1 MIKNFLMRIYLKTFQ
16 AKKIEFENNV
26 TTLINYDNLEPMYAE
41 LKKSP
46 EIYHPSNLWNKI
58 SKMHEKRLEKFGVN
72 NFKRTLITDYSH
84 FPPFPDKSFRRILSL
99 WLKKPSR
106 KVLKNIRLTLGTI
119 RYAGYYL
126 SLNGLLGIYYAF
138 YVRIFYELIRELDS
152 LNLLEKCQEPS
163 FGNPIIVSYENTTI
177 SFDQCSS
184 LNEYYEIIN
193 NIPSYTGKE
202 FTVGELG
209 AGYGKLAYIF
219 KKIHANCKYIIF
231 DIPPTLY
238 LAQEYL
244 SKVFPKCKM
253 FKFRHFENFSEIE
266 DEFNQSEICF
276 FTSNQLELLPE
287 NIINLFINIS
297 SLHEMSKKQIE
308 TFHNLIDKITKG
320 YFFSKQYP
328 DTMKL
333 PEELSG
339 AYEIPFHEYPI
350 PKNWKIIYKDNEK
363 INPRFD
369 IIIYKI

>member
-1 MIKNFLMRIYLKTFQ
+1 MQLHDLYYPICI
-16 AKKIEFENNV
+16 
-26 TTLINYDNLEPMYAE
+26 
-41 LKKSP
+41 
-46 EIYHPSNLWNKI
+46 
-58 SKMHEKRLEKFGVN
+58 
-72 NFKRTLITDYSH
+72 
-84 FPPFPDKSFRRILSL
+84 
-99 WLKKPSR
+99 
-106 KVLKNIRLTLGTI
+106 GT
-119 RYAGYYL
+119 
-126 SLNGLLGIYYAF
+126 
-138 YVRIFYELIRELDS
+138 
-152 LNLLEKCQEPS
+152 
-163 FGNPIIVSYENTTI
+163 
-177 SFDQCSS
+177 
-184 LNEYYEIIN
+184 
-193 NIPSYTGKE
+193 
-202 FTVGELG
+202 G
-209 AGYGKLAYIF
+209 AGYGKLAYVF

-244 SKVFPKCKM
+244 SKVFPKCKI

-339 AYEIPFHEYPI
+339 AYEIPFYEYPI

-363 INPRFD
+363 INPRFVN
-369 IIIYKI
+369 IIYKI